1 MERKMDLSRRDVS
14 AAAAAVVGTTTSA
27 GAATT
32 DGISRN
38 HAAIHQMI
46 VFPGPAGRV
55 YQTLTTAD
63 LFDKVVRA
71 SAAMNSD
78 MKKMLGA
85 TPTQIDARPGG
96 AFVLF
101 GGYITGFNLELV
113 PDSRLV
119 QAWRSGG
126 WKPGEYSIA
135 RFVLEPQG
143 ASTRL
148 VFDHAGFP
156 GDDAD
161 QLAKGWHGNYW
172 TPLSKVL

>member
-1 MERKMDLSRRDVS
+1 MDVSRRDIP
-14 AAAAAVVGTTTSA
+14 AAAVGALGATTSPV

-38 HAAIHQMI
+38 HAAIHQVVMLAAPRRRI
-46 VFPGPAGRV
+46 
-55 YQTLTTAD
+55 YQTLTTAS
-63 LFDKVVRA
+63 LFDRVVRA

-78 MKKMLGA
+78 MKKMLGT
-85 TPTQIDARPGG
+85 TPTQMDARPGG
-96 AFVLF
+96 VFTLF

-113 PDSRLV
+113 PDARLV
-119 QAWRSGG
+119 QAWRSGA

-135 RFVLEPQG
+135 RFVLEPLG
-143 ASTRL
+143 ESTPL

-156 GDDAD
+156 EDDAA

-172 TPLSKVL
+172 APLAKTLS